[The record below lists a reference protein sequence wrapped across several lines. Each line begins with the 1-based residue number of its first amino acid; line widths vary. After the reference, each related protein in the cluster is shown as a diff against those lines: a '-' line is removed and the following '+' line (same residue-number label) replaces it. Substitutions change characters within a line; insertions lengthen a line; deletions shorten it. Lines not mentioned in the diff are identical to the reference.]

1 MHLTHSPR
9 YAIALMYIACIA
21 ELYLKQI
28 FSFTLCLVN
37 FVLFTKSQKTSNAPM
52 RTIVV
57 VLYLLGPNLMLNQ
70 TLNLIQKLNPR
81 SYSDSNQGSRILNV

>member
-21 ELYLKQI
+21 ELYHKQI
-28 FSFTLCLVN
+28 SSFIFCLVN
-37 FVLFTKSQKTSNAPM
+37 FVLFTKYQKTPNAPM

-57 VLYLLGPNLMLNQ
+57 VLYLLGPNFMQ
-70 TLNLIQKLNPR
+70 RT
-81 SYSDSNQGSRILNV
+81 